1 MRVLATLRHDEKVR
15 LDAEPL
21 MMLFCDLGSAGAKRV
36 LGLVT
41 RELGVSLAD
50 AVQHAADREQAALAR
65 SVRTVE
71 RLADQ
76 IGMVTLASV
85 ARDVGRSVRV
95 GDRTAIAATLSR
107 LERTARRSLIAVHD
121 IGDPLP

>member
-1 MRVLATLRHDEKVR
+1 MRVVATLRHDEKVR

-21 MMLFCDLGSAGAKRV
+21 ISLFCDLGSAGAKRV

-41 RELGVSLAD
+41 RELGTSLAD
-50 AVQHAADREQAALAR
+50 VALHAAEREQAALAR

-76 IGMVTLASV
+76 IGMVTLARV
-85 ARDVGRSVRV
+85 ARDVNRSVRV
-95 GDRTAIAATLSR
+95 GDETALAATLSR
-107 LERTARRSLIAVHD
+107 LERTARRSLIAVYD
-121 IGDPLP
+121 IGDPVR